1 MQIFHQNRRFP
12 KTMVVCAAVVL
23 SLGTLFSVK
32 SVSAADA
39 LNPIALVYY
48 GWHSSTVD
56 QRIVNAKPEILIANT
71 PAGLWHGNTN
81 SAYFQSRGIKVFSY
95 LTANYD
101 QYSLSQ
107 NYSLI
112 NAIAAEGTYGIFVDQ
127 ANPTATSYNTQICA
141 YAHSKGLK
149 VILNPGMPYINAG
162 LYSIADFILT
172 DEHYQ
177 GRAPMAVEVGHLNQ
191 TIVVGFGDWTVQ
203 QAATYSNTAW
213 AKGFRYTWHEQAEYT
228 ALPVW
233 LEQYISL
240 LTPPSNGVLP
250 TTPVA
255 QPPSS
260 SGTISGTVA
269 SSPVSN
275 GVVNE
280 YNLNVKINSSSVVG
294 VSAGQTIWLA
304 ASVTDF
310 PSLRTVG
317 SSVTG
322 TLDKSLG
329 WWVLKPVSGT
339 PIVNQAPV
347 LGVIGNKTVAIN
359 QKLEI
364 RLAATDPEGNAL
376 IFSASGMPIGAT
388 FSSGLFSWTPTLS
401 GTFQVTFSV
410 TDGKLSDSET
420 VMITV
425 NPPAVAPSVTTGN
438 TIATVVSAG
447 ISSGASGEY
456 NFTIRI
462 TATTVTGLT
471 AGQTLWVAAKTSSFP
486 NLSTIGST
494 LTGNLDKSLGWW
506 VFKAAS

>member
-1 MQIFHQNRRFP
+1 MQIVNQNRLLP
-12 KTMVVCAAVVL
+12 KIICICAAVVL
-23 SLGTLFSVK
+23 SIGTLFSAK
-32 SVSAADA
+32 PVSAADA

-95 LTANYD
+95 ITANYD

-107 NYSLI
+107 NYALI

-127 ANPTATSYNTQICA
+127 SNPTATSYNTQICA

-162 LYSIADFILT
+162 LYSIADFVLT

-177 GRAPMAVEVGHLNQ
+177 GRAPMAVEVGYLNQ
-191 TIVVGFGDWTVQ
+191 TIVVGFGNWTVQ

-250 TTPVA
+250 TTPVT
-255 QPPSS
+255 QIPSS
-260 SGTISGTVA
+260 SSTISGTVA
-269 SSPVSN
+269 SSPVSS
-275 GVVNE
+275 GGVNE
-280 YNLNVKINSSSVVG
+280 YNLNVKITASSVAG
-294 VSAGQTIWLA
+294 VSAGQTIWLS
-304 ASVTDF
+304 ASTNDF

-329 WWVLKPVSGT
+329 WWVLKPVNGT
-339 PIVNQAPV
+339 PIVNQPPV
-347 LGVIGNKTVAIN
+347 LGAIGNKTIVTN

-364 RLAATDPEGNAL
+364 RLAATDPDGNAL
-376 IFSASGMPIGAT
+376 TFSASGLPVGAT
-388 FSSGLFSWTPTLS
+388 FSSGLFSWSPTLS

-420 VMITV
+420 VVITV
-425 NPPAVAPSVTTGN
+425 NLPTAAPPVTNGN
-438 TIATVVSAG
+438 TTATVVSAG

-456 NFTIRI
+456 NLTIRI
-462 TATTVTGLT
+462 TTTSVTGLT
-471 AGQTLWVAAKTSSFP
+471 AGQTVWVAAKTSSFP
-486 NLSTIGST
+486 NLLTIGST

-506 VFKAAS
+506 VFKVAS